1 MGDVG
6 DDYRVWREEL
16 KRRKEERH
24 SINRDKYS
32 SIDIPYTIDNNGT
45 VRFNTP
51 KGKVLFYPTTNK
63 YQYKQIVKRGS
74 LESAIN
80 FAKSLGAK

>member
-6 DDYRVWREEL
+6 DDYRMWREEL

-24 SINRDKYS
+24 SINREKLKQ
-32 SIDIPYTIDNNGT
+32 IDIPYSIDNNGT
-45 VRFNTP
+45 VHFNTP
-51 KGKVLFYPTTNK
+51 KGKVLFYPSVNK
-63 YQYKQIVKRGS
+63 YQHKKIVKLGS